1 MADPW
6 WSLDGTRIV
15 YFQILTVAP
24 DCGGANPLP
33 CPNSTE
39 PGGRTVRLMLATLTS
54 RKPLRWKPMPPIPD
68 IVPWGQPY
76 VPGCPNP
83 VVVPLPAGNYTL
95 DGKVS
100 GHAEVAFVE
109 NSAQP
114 SVNTVAVT
122 YYNFSDNGINFISGT
137 EKVTATYPN
146 VTLTHVDW
154 YSDLYGT
161 GISHSSK
168 ITGPGGFHFEI
179 DVNNNK
185 FYANGT
191 LTTTVDGVVYKQPA
205 NGS

>member
-1 MADPW
+1 MGA
-6 WSLDGTRIV
+6 
-15 YFQILTVAP
+15 TV
-24 DCGGANPLP
+24 C
-33 CPNSTE
+33 T
-39 PGGRTVRLMLATLTS
+39 
-54 RKPLRWKPMPPIPD
+54 
-68 IVPWGQPY
+68 GQPKSSRCASPCGQLY
-76 VPGCPNP
+76 
-83 VVVPLPAGNYTL
+83 L

-191 LTTTVDGVVYKQPA
+191 WTTTVDGVDYKQPA